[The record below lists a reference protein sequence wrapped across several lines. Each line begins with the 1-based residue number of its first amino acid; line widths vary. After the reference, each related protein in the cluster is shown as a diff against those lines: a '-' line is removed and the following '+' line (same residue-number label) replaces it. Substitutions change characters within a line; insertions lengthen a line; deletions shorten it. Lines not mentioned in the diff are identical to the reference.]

1 MIEVKLPEI
10 GEGVTEATIVQ
21 WNVDTGGPV
30 TKGDV
35 LVEIMTDK
43 VNIEVE
49 AETSGR
55 LVAIL
60 AQPDDEV
67 RVGSVIAHIAPTEM
81 DDGQ

>member
-49 AETSGR
+49 AEISGR

-60 AQPDDEV
+60 AQPDEEV

-81 DDGQ
+81 DGEQ

>member
-21 WNVDTGGPV
+21 WNVDTGSPV

-60 AQPDDEV
+60 AQADEEV

-81 DDGQ
+81 DGEQ